1 MNSAP
6 KRENIFE
13 SYFSKL
19 SKKLLPFFIKTNLSP
34 NQITLISGVFGV
46 IGSFLILYGDYYL
59 NIVSGIFIQI
69 FAILDLVDG
78 DVARH
83 KKMQSNRGMWLDI
96 FFDKTNDFI
105 IIICFT
111 IGAYLNNS
119 SPIVLF
125 MGMCLM
131 GANFYI
137 QFIMILN
144 NFYFKENRFSNKNL
158 IDKSTPSKR
167 KLIKFIASIVFFYR
181 EHVSLQHSQFLVLVS
196 FFLIANKLELGLY
209 IITIHGAL
217 SLIVSILTNFIKIK
231 N

>member
-1 MNSAP
+1 MYKIP

-34 NQITLISGVFGV
+34 NQITLISGIFGV
-46 IGSFLILYGDYYL
+46 IGSFLILYGDFYL
-59 NIVSGIFIQI
+59 NIVSGVFIQI

-78 DVARH
+78 DIARH

-111 IGAYLNNS
+111 IGAFLVNP

-131 GANFYI
+131 GVNFYI

-144 NFYFKENRFSNKNL
+144 NFYFKENRSSNKNL
-158 IDKSTPSKR
+158 IDKATRSKR
-167 KLIKFIASIVFFYR
+167 KLIGFIGSIVFFYR

-196 FFLIANKLELGLY
+196 FFLIVNKLELGLY

-217 SLIVSILTNFIKIK
+217 SLVISILTNFIKIK
-231 N
+231 G

>member
-1 MNSAP
+1 MSTTP

-13 SYFSKL
+13 AYFSKL
-19 SKKLLPFFIKTNLSP
+19 SKIILPIFLKSKLTP
-34 NQITLISGVFGV
+34 NQVTIVSGIFGV
-46 IGSFLILYGDYYL
+46 VGSFLILYGDFYL
-59 NIVSGIFIQI
+59 NIVSGVFIQI

-78 DVARH
+78 DIARH

-111 IGAYLNNS
+111 IGAFLINS
-119 SPIVLF
+119 SPIILF

-131 GANFYI
+131 GVNFYI

-144 NFYFKENRFSNKNL
+144 NFYFKENRSSNKNL
-158 IDKSTPSKR
+158 IDKATHSKR
-167 KLIKFIASIVFFYR
+167 KLIGFIASIVFFYR

-217 SLIVSILTNFIKIK
+217 SLIISILTNFIKIK

>member
-1 MNSAP
+1 MSTTP

-13 SYFSKL
+13 AYFSKL
-19 SKKLLPFFIKTNLSP
+19 SKIILPVFLKTKLTP
-34 NQITLISGVFGV
+34 NQVTIVSGIFGL
-46 IGSFLILYGDYYL
+46 IGSFLILYGDFYL
-59 NIVSGIFIQI
+59 NIVSGVFIQI

-78 DVARH
+78 DIARH

-105 IIICFT
+105 IIICLT

-144 NFYFKENRFSNKNL
+144 NFYFKENRSSNKNL
-158 IDKSTPSKR
+158 IDKTTPSKR
-167 KLIKFIASIVFFYR
+167 KLIKFIAGIVFFYR

-217 SLIVSILTNFIKIK
+217 SLIISILTNFIKIK